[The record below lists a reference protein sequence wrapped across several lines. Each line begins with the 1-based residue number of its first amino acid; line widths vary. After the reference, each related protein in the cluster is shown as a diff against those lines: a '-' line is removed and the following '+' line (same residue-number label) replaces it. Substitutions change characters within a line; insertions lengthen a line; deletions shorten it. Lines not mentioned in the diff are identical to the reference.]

1 MNAYKNVRC
10 ASCRKT
16 IGYSQGEQ
24 PVRNNVYCSDWCA
37 GEIPADKLESRNDE
51 WRILVSN
58 GRTPLSVAKLYGITH
73 SLVYRTIKR

>member
-1 MNAYKNVRC
+1 MTDFNPVRC

-16 IGYSQGEQ
+16 VGYAQGEQ
-24 PVRNNVYCSDWCA
+24 PVRNNIYCSDWCID
-37 GEIPADKLESRNDE
+37 EVPVDRLEVRNDE

-73 SLVYRTIKR
+73 SLVYRTLKR